1 MIACKPKLSTYFSL
15 SLVLLILISGLIYIL
30 HDFAGTRSFGLVF
43 YLISASLLTLVI
55 LMLLVKMMIGYKFIT
70 AGKDMIT
77 TRLPL
82 HGRKKTYSLNQ
93 ILAWEED
100 KVLANKKE
108 FRQLTIVFDDQ
119 TSFAI
124 SNHEH
129 ENYLEF
135 FDFIQKKLPKK
146 KIHKKA

>member
-1 MIACKPKLSTYFSL
+1 
-15 SLVLLILISGLIYIL
+15 
-30 HDFAGTRSFGLVF
+30 
-43 YLISASLLTLVI
+43 
-55 LMLLVKMMIGYKFIT
+55 MMVGYKFIT
-70 AGKDMIT
+70 AGKDKIT

-108 FRQLTIVFDDQ
+108 FRQLTIVFDDK
-119 TSFAI
+119 TSFSI

-129 ENYLEF
+129 VNYSEF
-135 FDFIQKKLPKK
+135 IDFVQKKIPKK
-146 KIHKKA
+146 KIHKQS